1 MAIATARRRDEV
13 DRWIPATLE
22 AIDQVCA
29 EVKKFLADRQLDR
42 LGFEVVLLV
51 REALINAVVH
61 GARLDPANRI
71 RFILTQEGGHVVVT
85 VEDPGPGFDWRQE
98 VDGAV
103 DPSREHGRGLLIF
116 HRYATD
122 FAYNDKGNR
131 LTLRKAVTG

>member
-1 MAIATARRRDEV
+1 MAIAADQRRDAV

-22 AIDQVCA
+22 AIDQVSVA
-29 EVKKFLADRQLDR
+29 VKGFLADRQLDR
-42 LGFEVVLLV
+42 MGFELVLLI

-61 GARLDPANRI
+61 GARLDPAKRI
-71 RFILTQEGGHVVVT
+71 RFVLTQEGDTVVVT
-85 VEDPGPGFDWRQE
+85 VEDPGPGFDWRQV

-116 HRYATD
+116 KRYATD
-122 FAYNDKGNR
+122 FAYNDRGNR